1 MKATYLSR
9 VILVAFAAA
18 LSASALGCAFF
29 TKSKPVML
37 RYFTPETTSAPRQPA
52 GVAMAMRPEGL
63 DLRLGRVN
71 AASYLKDRIAFR
83 DRSFEIGYY
92 EELRWTEKPEAYLRR
107 ALGRAL
113 FEEQGVRQIV
123 SGVGTTLDVDLD
135 AFEEVRSP
143 RHEARIQNHLGFAR
157 RRARATSGDL
167 RDRPSD
173 RVRGGPRGARRGHGR
188 RVRRIGPACRGA
200 GDGRPGQ
207 RRCRRPPVRER
218 RVRLTLTGNIRLP
231 GPGLQRIA

>member
-143 RHEARIQNHLGFAR
+143 RHEARIQITWA
-157 RRARATSGDL
+157 L
-167 RDRPSD
+167 RDD
-173 RVRGGPRGARRGHGR
+173 
-188 RVRRIGPACRGA
+188 
-200 GDGRPGQ
+200 
-207 RRCRRPPVRER
+207 E
-218 RVRLTLTGNIRLP
+218 RVRLQETFAIDRPIASAG
-231 GPGLQRIA
+231 GPGELAAAMAGAFDESVRHVVVRVMAALAKDGAGGHRSESGACDSP